1 MANELITGAGTRA
14 LVADAAVGDEI
25 AQAGAGFGEL
35 VEHTGAAV
43 AATQNLLNETGAR
56 TATALAETLVD
67 VIAVQEKVY
76 RDDGTLDTSV
86 AHTRNLPLIS
96 FIDPVFY
103 QWSSVRLQGRFYA
116 QEFAATTDTHS
127 YSSSGS
133 SGYGNAGFG
142 IVFGVGY
149 MGAQSS
155 STTTDISSEVTRDS
169 SFGQMR
175 MNALLEPREDVTIPK
190 PNQVI
195 RGPRLTLIQ
204 GAIEDVIDGGT
215 LVGRTMSMLIQ
226 YNRRNGDPI
235 ANKAISVE
243 TNGVSWSYASGP
255 TAVTDGDGQ
264 VEITL
269 RRDFLGEEP
278 DVSPLEFIVS
288 ARIGLVQ
295 NSVGVTF

>member
-1 MANELITGAGTRA
+1 MANELITSAGTRA
-14 LVADAAVGDEI
+14 LAADAAVGDEI

-43 AATQNLLNETGAR
+43 AATQNLLNETGSR

-86 AHTRNLPLIS
+86 AHTRQLPLIS

-116 QEFAATTDTHS
+116 QEFAATSDTHT
-127 YSSSGS
+127 YSSSS
-133 SGYGNAGFG
+133 SFGYGNAGFG

-149 MGAQSS
+149 MDARSS
-155 STTTDISSEVTRDS
+155 STTTDINTEVTRDS
-169 SFGQMR
+169 SWGQMR

-204 GAIEDVIDGGT
+204 GAIEDDIDGGT
-215 LVGRTMSMLIQ
+215 LVGRSMSMLIQ

-243 TNGVSWSYASGP
+243 TNGVSWSFAGGP
-255 TAVTDGDGQ
+255 TAVTDADGQ

-269 RRDFLGEEP
+269 RRDFLGDEP
-278 DVSPLEFIVS
+278 DVSPGEFIVS